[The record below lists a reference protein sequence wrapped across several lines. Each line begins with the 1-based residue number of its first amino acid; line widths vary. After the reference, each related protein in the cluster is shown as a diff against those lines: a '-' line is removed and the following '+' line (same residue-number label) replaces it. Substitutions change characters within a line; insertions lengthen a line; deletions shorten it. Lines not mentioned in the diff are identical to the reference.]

1 MKNFCIITNS
11 YKDEK
16 EKLAKS
22 ISEYIMKSGGVCV
35 IQNNVDMNTG
45 EFQVINS
52 DDMPENLE
60 CVITIGGDGT
70 LLHAAKDLVDLDV
83 VFIGINKGTL
93 GFLAEISMEEIEG
106 ALDRLLKDQFNVESR
121 MMLKGEVLRD
131 GEVVYQSTVLNDIVA
146 HRGGDIA
153 MSKYN
158 VYVNGQL
165 LGVYAADGMI
175 LSTPTGSTAYNL
187 SAGGP
192 VARPDSHMIILTPI
206 CPHTIGTRSIL
217 LSRNDEIEVEI
228 GGSKKPG
235 EEHRKLAFDG
245 DGIFDLK
252 SGDRIRISE
261 AEVTTEIAK
270 LDEGSFLQ
278 VIKDKLGN

>member
-1 MKNFCIITNS
+1 MKNFCIVTNS

-16 EKLAKS
+16 EKLAKK
-22 ISEYIMKSGGVCV
+22 IAEYIRQAGGVCT
-35 IQNNVDMNTG
+35 IKNNVDGNTG
-45 EFQVINS
+45 EYKVIKAEKLS
-52 DDMPENLE
+52 DNLE
-60 CVITIGGDGT
+60 CIITIGGDGT
-70 LLHAAKDLVDLDV
+70 LLHAAKDLLELDV
-83 VFIGINKGTL
+83 VFVGVNKGTL
-93 GFLAEISMEEIEG
+93 GFLAEISPEELET
-106 ALDRLLKDQFNVESR
+106 ALDKLLQDEFNVESR
-121 MMLKGEVLRD
+121 MMLKGQVIRN
-131 GEVVYQSTVLNDIVA
+131 GNVVYRATVLNDIVI

-153 MSKYN
+153 MSAYN

-165 LGVYAADGMI
+165 LSTYAADGII

-192 VARPDSHMIILTPI
+192 VARPDSHMIIVTPI
-206 CPHTIGTRSIL
+206 CPHTISTRSIL
-217 LSRNDEIEVEI
+217 LSRNDEIEVEV
-228 GGSKKPG
+228 GACKKPG

-245 DGIFDLK
+245 DGIFNIV

-261 AEVTTEIAK
+261 ALETTEIAK